1 MFLACFLAVPAATVT
16 FVALSFAVFV
26 AACAFVAGT
35 AVTTIAAARAKAN
48 TFLLDFM
55 FFPLFLFD

>member
-1 MFLACFLAVPAATVT
+1 MAFF
-16 FVALSFAVFV
+16 ALSFAVE

-55 FFPLFLFD
+55 FFPLFLFDQLPSHLLV